1 MKGDEKGFS
10 LWEVSVS
17 LAIVM
22 GWVLILTSFVTQ
34 GNDQVA
40 RLRDTLF
47 IYERLQGE
55 VLLEAAEPTGREE
68 VCEKGFCLPTL

>member
-1 MKGDEKGFS
+1 MKVDETGFS

-17 LAIVM
+17 LAVVM
-22 GWVLILTSFVTQ
+22 GWVLILTSFVTE
-34 GNDQVA
+34 GNNQVA

-55 VLLEAAEPTGREE
+55 VLLEATEPTGREE

>member
-17 LAIVM
+17 LAVVM
-22 GWVLILTSFVTQ
+22 GWILILTSFVTE
-34 GNDQVA
+34 GNDQVV